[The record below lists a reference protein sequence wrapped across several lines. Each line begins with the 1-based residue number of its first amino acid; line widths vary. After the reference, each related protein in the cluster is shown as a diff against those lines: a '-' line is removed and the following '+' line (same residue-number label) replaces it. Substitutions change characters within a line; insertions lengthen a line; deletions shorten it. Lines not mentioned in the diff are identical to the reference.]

1 MQMYICNVATLLLIT
16 YYHATFEELN
26 QGDVEFRF
34 IILFSKK
41 EGKRTSINR
50 VV

>member
-16 YYHATFEELN
+16 YYHVTFEELN

-34 IILFSKK
+34 IILFYFFKK
-41 EGKRTSINR
+41 RKEDLN
-50 VV
+50 